1 MKRLALEFY
10 SNGFNCSQAILKAV
24 SKKFDIKLSNECI
37 NLCTGVNNGFGI
49 QSICSVLVACIMSL
63 GLFFDD
69 QTTKKLRIKFLNEFN
84 LKYKSLNCERLSE
97 KYSCKKIISD
107 AADIIEKIILDARSS
122 IQRSKKLN

>member
-10 SNGFNCSQAILKAV
+10 KNGFNCSQAILKAV

-49 QSICSVLVACIMSL
+49 KSICSVLVACIMSL
-63 GLFFDD
+63 GLFFDN

-84 LKYKSLNCERLSE
+84 LKYKSLNCERLRE
-97 KYSCKKIISD
+97 KYNCEKIISD
-107 AADIIEKIILDARSS
+107 AANIIEKIILEAKNNRNHK
-122 IQRSKKLN
+122 II